1 MRTRIDLLRWPLI
14 GPFLRWRY
22 SRFVLQLPLLLLALL
37 AIYDG
42 FVGRQLAPKNLA
54 TVSVWLHY
62 RGLLVLAIALVGN
75 LFCSACPLM
84 LTRGLTERLRK
95 VVPQLTW
102 PLALRNKYLVI
113 AITLVYLFA
122 YEYFDLWASPWLTAW
137 LMVGYFGAALLVDAF
152 FPAGTFCKYVCPLGN
167 FNFTL
172 STVSPTQ
179 ISVRD
184 RQVCLDCE
192 GHYCVN
198 GRVDTPEGPRPLAFH
213 AEAEGTR
220 YPGCETRLYAPE
232 IKSNFDCTL
241 CFNCVRACPYDNV
254 TWEARNPA
262 REWAGVRYR
271 IDYVWLGV
279 LLFFAGFMNAFAMIP
294 AYYTLAERASELLH
308 TRNEALLLALA
319 FAVWVGLGAGLTV
332 LVARWASHLAGVA
345 EGGFA
350 AVRRWGPAFFPL
362 AFAMWAG
369 HYAYHFLTGWASI
382 VPVTQQAL
390 ANLGLPVGEPNWQL
404 AALVPENLL
413 YPLQVFILYLG
424 LMGSAYT
431 AFARARGAGRGVAA
445 LPVFLYIAILV
456 VLTLWVLAQPMEMRG
471 TLLDP
476 GSQPGGLK

>member
-1 MRTRIDLLRWPLI
+1 MDLLRQPVV
-14 GPFLRWRY
+14 GRFVRWRY

-42 FVGRQLAPKNLA
+42 FAGRQLAPKNLA

-62 RGLLVLAIALVGN
+62 RGFLVLIIAVLGN

-84 LTRGLTERLRK
+84 LTRGLSERLRRF
-95 VVPQLTW
+95 VPQLSW
-102 PLALRNKYLVI
+102 PMALRNKYFVLVF
-113 AITLVYLFA
+113 TLIYLFA

-137 LMVGYFGAALLVDAF
+137 LMVGYFGAALVTDMI

-172 STVSPTQ
+172 STVSPTK
-179 ISVRD
+179 IGVRD
-184 RQVCLDCE
+184 QQTCLACE
-192 GHYCVN
+192 GHFCVN
-198 GRVDTPEGPRPLAFH
+198 GRVDTAHGPEPLSFDTGAT
-213 AEAEGTR
+213 AGAR

-232 IKSNFDCTL
+232 IESNFDCTL

-254 TWEARNPA
+254 TWEMRNPA
-262 REWAGVRYR
+262 REWTEVRYR
-271 IDYVWLGV
+271 LDYVLLGL

-294 AYYTLAERASELLH
+294 AYYDLAERAAVWLR
-308 TRNEALLLALA
+308 TQNEAFLLVMAFVVWVGAGLGVTMLVVRVSDRLAGLQDT
-319 FAVWVGLGAGLTV
+319 VWVGL
-332 LVARWASHLAGVA
+332 
-345 EGGFA
+345 
-350 AVRRWGPAFFPL
+350 RRWGPAFLPL
-362 AFAMWAG
+362 TFAMWAG
-369 HYAYHFLTGWASI
+369 HYAYHFLTGWATI

-390 ANLGLPVGEPNWQL
+390 ANLGLAVGEPNWQL

-413 YPLQVFILYLG
+413 YPLQVIILYLG
-424 LMGSAYT
+424 LTGSAYT
-431 AFARARGAGRGVAA
+431 VFAKARELGRTSSA
-445 LPVFLYIAILV
+445 LPMFFYLAVLV

>member
-1 MRTRIDLLRWPLI
+1 LRIDLLRLPI
-14 GPFLRWRY
+14 VGRFVRWRY
-22 SRFVLQLPLLLLALL
+22 SRFVLQLPLLLLAVL

-62 RGLLVLAIALVGN
+62 RGLLVLVIAVLGN

-84 LTRGLTERLRK
+84 LTRGLTERLRRFA
-95 VVPQLTW
+95 PRLSW
-102 PLALRNKYLVI
+102 PLALRNKYFVI
-113 AITLVYLFA
+113 AFTLVYLFA

-137 LMVGYFGAALLVDAF
+137 LMIGYFGAALVIDTL

-172 STVSPTQ
+172 STASPTR
-179 ISVRD
+179 IGVRD

-198 GRVDTPEGPRPLAFH
+198 GRVDAAEGPLPLAFH
-213 AEAEGTR
+213 PGAEGAR
-220 YPGCETRLYAPE
+220 YPGCETKLYAPQIE
-232 IKSNFDCTL
+232 SNFDCTL

-254 TWEARNPA
+254 TWEARSPA
-262 REWAGVRYR
+262 REWTGARYR
-271 IDYVWLGV
+271 LDYVFLGL

-294 AYYTLAERASELLH
+294 AYYDLAEKAAALLR
-308 TRNEALLLALA
+308 TQSEALLLMLA
-319 FAVWVGLGAGLTV
+319 FVLWVGAGLGLTW
-332 LVARWASHLAGVA
+332 LVARASDRIAGLRDPGLVSL
-345 EGGFA
+345 
-350 AVRRWGPAFFPL
+350 RRWGAVFLPL
-362 AFAMWAG
+362 TFAMWAG
-369 HYAYHFLTGWASI
+369 HYAYHFLTGWATI

-390 ANLGLPVGEPNWQL
+390 GNLGLPVGEPNWQL

-413 YPLQVFILYLG
+413 YPLQVGILYLG
-424 LMGSAYT
+424 LMGSAY
-431 AFARARGAGRGVAA
+431 AVFARARKLGRLRAA
-445 LPVFLYIAILV
+445 LPMFAYLVLLV